1 MNDNPNY
8 KQMIEMRHQWEL
20 AGIEDTQLD
29 SLRIDTLANIADTAR
44 GMAGAMARGL
54 LEFAYGYHFPNCI
67 ACGNQNKNSQLGD
80 WNTTGNKPAKT
91 KLDVSPN
98 PANSWIRFKYE
109 LPENSTAIIRITNAA
124 GQSIAELSLH
134 SGTKEYVWDIRKIPS
149 GMYYY
154 TMETDKQIALG
165 SFIINH

>member
-20 AGIEDTQLD
+20 AGIEETQLD

-67 ACGNQNKNSQLGD
+67 ACGNQNKDRKLGN
-80 WNTTGNKPAKT
+80 WQTTGKNPAKIQ
-91 KLDVSPN
+91 LSVSPN
-98 PANSWIRFKYE
+98 PANTWVRFKYE
-109 LPENSTAIIRITNAA
+109 LKNQAVIVVHNNS
-124 GQSIAELSLH
+124 GQSVAEIALDP
-134 SGTKEYVWDIRKIPS
+134 GKKEYVWDTRALAS
-149 GMYYY
+149 GLYYY
-154 TMETDKQIALG
+154 IMEANGQISSG